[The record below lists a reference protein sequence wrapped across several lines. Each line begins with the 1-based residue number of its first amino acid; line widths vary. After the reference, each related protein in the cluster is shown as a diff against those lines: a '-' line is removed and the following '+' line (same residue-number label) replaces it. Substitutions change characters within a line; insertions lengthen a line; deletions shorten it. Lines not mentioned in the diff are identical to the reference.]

1 MHKIRLIDCLWV
13 RSPSLSEQILFRPI
27 TRALGQK
34 NCKLYSLR
42 LKTDPDSLPKLKQLL
57 WKTDDHVILHGL
69 WPFELRALKPLLER
83 RKNFSVLLVD
93 WWQCPFWFTRNAE
106 YVIFNLYGGIAA
118 RTRGA
123 RFCNGWKP
131 PAFAWPER
139 PVPYEFACAALRP
152 AALLAQPFLNSRDQH
167 RREEDVIRP
176 ERLIYFPIPVSAEDL
191 PFRDEKPEHDF
202 CNTGATCGFWVI
214 RDPYASAKYNFVNLY
229 SDRKRLFDLI
239 LKLEGRPYKIFDSR
253 RFRERLSWEAYCG
266 SVRRSRFVISTG
278 GIHQASVPKYIE
290 YACFGTPMIGS
301 TLPYEFP
308 WLDKCLFPI
317 DGLRVTPE
325 RLKEK
330 LEEAFELQPKLRHN
344 CLGLRDTLLRLYD
357 PVRVFDMAQDQIDG
371 KPVPPG
377 YLRDA

>member
-1 MHKIRLIDCLWV
+1 MSKIRLADCLWV

-27 TRALGQK
+27 TRALEQK

-69 WPFELRALKPLLER
+69 WPSELRALKPLLER

-93 WWQCPFWFTRNAE
+93 WWQCPYWFTQNAE

-118 RTRGA
+118 RTKGA
-123 RFCNGWKP
+123 RFCNDWKP
-131 PAFAWPER
+131 PLFAWPER
-139 PVPYEFACAALRP
+139 LVPYEFACAALRP
-152 AALLAQPFLNSRDQH
+152 AALLAQPFLNSRDKR

-191 PFRDEKPEHDF
+191 PFRDEKPEYDF
-202 CNTGATCGFWVI
+202 CNTGASCGFWVI
-214 RDPYASAKYNFVNLY
+214 RDAYASPKYNFVNLY

-239 LKLEGRPYKIFDSR
+239 LELEGLPYKIFDRR
-253 RFRERLSWEAYCG
+253 RFRERLPWETYCS
-266 SVRRSRFVISTG
+266 SVRRSRFAISTG
-278 GIHQASVPKYIE
+278 GVHQASVPKYIE

-325 RLKEK
+325 GLKEK
-330 LEEAFELQPKLRHN
+330 LKEAFELQPKLRQN
-344 CLGLRDTLLRLYD
+344 CLELRDTLLRLYD